1 MKDVDDYKNFCKTVK
16 PLLTDKVQ
24 IKSKIKLIEKK
35 VIFKQG
41 QEPYHTENI
50 KADDK
55 ARADVFNKFYKYC
68 TQSKNTCGK

>member
-1 MKDVDDYKNFCKTVK
+1 MQNSETSFDS
-16 PLLTDKVQ
+16 KVQ

-55 ARADVFNKFYKYC
+55 ARADVFNKFL
-68 TQSKNTCGK
+68 